1 MKRYCDMLAD
11 ERPEYKAAN
20 YGFESLSNTELLS
33 MVINRGA
40 GTIESMSQAR
50 QLMNVASGSLT
61 ALGKMSMYEMQV
73 VQGIGDSKALA
84 ILAALELG
92 KRKAMEKQGYRPDLG
107 SSIAIYNFLHP
118 MMADLQVEE
127 AHLLLMNQNFKL
139 LKHVKLSV
147 GGITDTSVDVR
158 RIMREA
164 VMCNATIVALAHNH
178 PSGSP
183 NPSKDD
189 DRLTTQIHKACEV
202 MRLFFMD
209 HVIITDGAFYSYHD
223 KGKL

>member
-73 VQGIGDSKALA
+73 VQGIGDCKALS
-84 ILAALELG
+84 ILAALELV

-183 NPSKDD
+183 YPSKDD

>member
-73 VQGIGDSKALA
+73 VQGIGDCKALA

-183 NPSKDD
+183 YSSKDD

>member
-73 VQGIGDSKALA
+73 VQGIGDCKALS

-183 NPSKDD
+183 YPSKDD

>member
-73 VQGIGDSKALA
+73 VQGIGDCKALA

-92 KRKAMEKQGYRPDLG
+92 KRKAMEKQGYHPDLG

-183 NPSKDD
+183 YPSKDD

>member
-73 VQGIGDSKALA
+73 VQGIGDCKALA

-183 NPSKDD
+183 YPSKDD

-202 MRLFFMD
+202 MRLFYMD

-223 KGKL
+223 NGKL

>member
-20 YGFESLSNTELLS
+20 YGLESLSNTELLS

-73 VQGIGDSKALA
+73 VQGIGDCKALA

-183 NPSKDD
+183 YPSKDD

>member
-73 VQGIGDSKALA
+73 VQGIGDCKALA

-147 GGITDTSVDVR
+147 GGITDASVDVR

-183 NPSKDD
+183 YPSKDD

>member
-33 MVINRGA
+33 MVINRGP

-73 VQGIGDSKALA
+73 VQGIGDCKALA

-107 SSIAIYNFLHP
+107 SSISIYNFLHP

-183 NPSKDD
+183 YPSKDD

>member
-1 MKRYCDMLAD
+1 MKKYNDILAD
-11 ERPEYKAAN
+11 ERPEFKAAN
-20 YGFESLSNTELLS
+20 YGFDSLSNTELLS

-73 VQGIGDSKALA
+73 VQGIGDCKALA

-183 NPSKDD
+183 YPSKDD

>member
-73 VQGIGDSKALA
+73 VQGIGDCKALA

-92 KRKAMEKQGYRPDLG
+92 KRKAMEKQGNRPDLG

-209 HVIITDGAFYSYHD
+209 HVIVTDGAFYSYHD

>member
-73 VQGIGDSKALA
+73 VQGIGDCKALA

-183 NPSKDD
+183 YPSKDD
-189 DRLTTQIHKACEV
+189 DRLTTQIQKACEV

>member
-40 GTIESMSQAR
+40 GTIESMNQAR

-73 VQGIGDSKALA
+73 VQGIGDCKALA

-178 PSGSP
+178 PSGSLY
-183 NPSKDD
+183 PSKDD

>member
-73 VQGIGDSKALA
+73 VQGIGDCKALA

-178 PSGSP
+178 PSG
-183 NPSKDD
+183 NTKPSRQDD
-189 DRLTTQIHKACEV
+189 VLTLNVKKACEV

-209 HVIITDGAFYSYHD
+209 HIIVTDGAYYSYHD

>member
-73 VQGIGDSKALA
+73 VQGIGDCKALA

-127 AHLLLMNQNFKL
+127 AHLLLMSQNFKL

-183 NPSKDD
+183 YPSKDD

>member
-73 VQGIGDSKALA
+73 VQGIGDCKAFA

-183 NPSKDD
+183 YPSKDD

>member
-73 VQGIGDSKALA
+73 VQGIGDCKALA

-92 KRKAMEKQGYRPDLG
+92 KRKAMEKQGCRPDLG

-183 NPSKDD
+183 YPSKDD

>member
-40 GTIESMSQAR
+40 GTIESMSQSR

-73 VQGIGDSKALA
+73 VQGVGDCKALA

-183 NPSKDD
+183 YPSKDD

-209 HVIITDGAFYSYHD
+209 HVIVTDGAFYSYHD

>member
-50 QLMNVASGSLT
+50 QLMNVASGSPT

-73 VQGIGDSKALA
+73 VQGIGDCKALA

-183 NPSKDD
+183 YPSKDD

>member
-61 ALGKMSMYEMQV
+61 VLGKMSMYEMQV
-73 VQGIGDSKALA
+73 VQGIGDCKALA

-183 NPSKDD
+183 YPSKDD

>member
-11 ERPEYKAAN
+11 ERPEFKAAN

-73 VQGIGDSKALA
+73 VQGIGDCKALA

-92 KRKAMEKQGYRPDLG
+92 KRKAMEKQGNRPDLG

-209 HVIITDGAFYSYHD
+209 HVIVTDGAFYSYHD

>member
-73 VQGIGDSKALA
+73 VQGIGDCKALA

-164 VMCNATIVALAHNH
+164 VMYNATIVALAHNH

-183 NPSKDD
+183 YPSKDD

>member
-33 MVINRGA
+33 MVINRGV

-73 VQGIGDSKALA
+73 VQGIGDCKALA

-127 AHLLLMNQNFKL
+127 AHLLLMNQNFRL

-183 NPSKDD
+183 YPSKDD

>member
-73 VQGIGDSKALA
+73 VQGIGDCKALA

-92 KRKAMEKQGYRPDLG
+92 KRKAMEKQRYRPDLG

-183 NPSKDD
+183 YPSKDD

>member
-40 GTIESMSQAR
+40 GTIESMIQAR

-73 VQGIGDSKALA
+73 VQGIGDCKALA

-183 NPSKDD
+183 YPSKDD

>member
-11 ERPEYKAAN
+11 ERPVYKAAN

-73 VQGIGDSKALA
+73 VQGIGDCKALA

-183 NPSKDD
+183 YPSKDD

>member
-73 VQGIGDSKALA
+73 VQGIGDCKALA

-118 MMADLQVEE
+118 MMSDLHVEE
-127 AHLLLMNQNFKL
+127 AHLSLMNQNFKL

-183 NPSKDD
+183 YPSKDD